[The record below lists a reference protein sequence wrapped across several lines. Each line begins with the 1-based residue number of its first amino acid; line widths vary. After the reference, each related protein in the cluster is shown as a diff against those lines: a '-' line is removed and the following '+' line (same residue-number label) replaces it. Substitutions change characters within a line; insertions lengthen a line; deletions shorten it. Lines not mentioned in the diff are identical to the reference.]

1 MARQWNSHFFDTLSG
16 AFANLLWHDY
26 EQQFAPQKAI
36 NGAGLTLSPAM
47 ATITEVVGSD
57 TYICE
62 APAGTAA
69 TDGGWR
75 IQKVNVTGAV
85 TSITWANGGKF
96 DQVAA
101 NRKTLTYA

>member
-1 MARQWNSHFFDTLSG
+1 MARQWTSHFFDQLSG
-16 AFANLLWHDY
+16 AFANLLWHDT

-36 NGAGLTLSPAM
+36 NGAGLVLDPPM
-47 ATITEVVGSD
+47 ASIIDVVGAD

-69 TDGGWR
+69 SESGWR
-75 IQKVNVTGAV
+75 IQKITVSGGT
-85 TSITWANGGKF
+85 TTTTWANGGKF

-101 NRKTLTYA
+101 NRDSLTYA